1 MGWPPRWVRD
11 QPESN
16 NSNQRALPPVPSSQ
30 TESNRADHI
39 PDEDERVSTPELR
52 PEDFPPGK
60 YYFSYKRKRVLKKS
74 KIFIFFPG
82 VAYLPDGD
90 DVEEPLEFGSKSNI
104 IDFTASIEA
113 VKNVIIK
120 LIYNNFLLYFEILY
134 YSVIGIGVQYVAQRL
149 NRSSQPNPMVHF

>member
-1 MGWPPRWVRD
+1 MQPTFHLNFCTTSRFFKKVHIQCYIFFRSRLMGWPPRWVRD

-60 YYFSYKRKRVLKKS
+60 YYFFYK
-74 KIFIFFPG
+74 
-82 VAYLPDGD
+82 
-90 DVEEPLEFGSKSNI
+90 N
-104 IDFTASIEA
+104 
-113 VKNVIIK
+113 
-120 LIYNNFLLYFEILY
+120 
-134 YSVIGIGVQYVAQRL
+134 
-149 NRSSQPNPMVHF
+149 